1 MKNNHLMILLCCL
14 LASCS
19 VTKNLPEG
27 EKLYVGIDRMEVLNE
42 DKTEAG
48 ITALTEVEASLA
60 YPPNNAVFGSSSLRW
75 PVSEVTQAMWLAGF
89 RPALMRASLT
99 KLSLV
104 RVSRV
109 VPDLETRTNRV

>member
-1 MKNNHLMILLCCL
+1 MKMKNNHLIILLCFL

-42 DKTEAG
+42 DKTDAG

-60 YPPNNAVFGSSSLRW
+60 YPPNNAVFGPYLKETNYKYNRNKCENSS
-75 PVSEVTQAMWLAGF
+75 
-89 RPALMRASLT
+89 
-99 KLSLV
+99 
-104 RVSRV
+104 
-109 VPDLETRTNRV
+109 

>member
-48 ITALTEVEASLA
+48 ITALTEVEPRKEQWDQDSYASG
-60 YPPNNAVFGSSSLRW
+60 YWHTLRW
-75 PVSEVTQAMWLAGF
+75 LCSYREYRLYRYERQIPS
-89 RPALMRASLT
+89 
-99 KLSLV
+99 
-104 RVSRV
+104 
-109 VPDLETRTNRV
+109 